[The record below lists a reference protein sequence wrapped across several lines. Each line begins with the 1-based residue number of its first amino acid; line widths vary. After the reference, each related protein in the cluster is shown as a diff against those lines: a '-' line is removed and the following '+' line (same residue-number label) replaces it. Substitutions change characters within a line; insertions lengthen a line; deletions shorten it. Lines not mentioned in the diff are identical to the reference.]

1 MKTTVK
7 HLTAGTFIAL
17 LLLVGNVKAEGTET
31 KASSRENIETTLQLE
46 NWMTDEVI
54 WNTNTISISEIS
66 QETETNLDLEN
77 WMTSEETW
85 NTSNNFVEETE
96 AGMELESWM
105 TSEETW
111 NENNLNQETEL
122 TVENWM
128 IDNNVWK

>member
-17 LLLVGNVKAEGTET
+17 LLLVGNVKAEGTEA
-31 KASSRENIETTLQLE
+31 KASSQENIETTLQLE

-54 WNTNTISISEIS
+54 WNTNSISIAEIN
-66 QETETNLDLEN
+66 QETETGLDLEN

-85 NTSNNFVEETE
+85 SVNGNFVEE
-96 AGMELESWM
+96 AAMELENWM

-111 NENNLNQETEL
+111 NVNNLNQETEL
-122 TVENWM
+122 AVENWM